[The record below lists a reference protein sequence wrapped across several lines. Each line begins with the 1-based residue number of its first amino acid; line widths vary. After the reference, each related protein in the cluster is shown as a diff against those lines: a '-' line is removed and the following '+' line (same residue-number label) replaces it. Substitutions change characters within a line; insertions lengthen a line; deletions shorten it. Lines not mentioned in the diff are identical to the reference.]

1 VIKLKDILS
10 ENVWD
15 RKFGEPL
22 PTLEYRI
29 SEEDVNDKK
38 IKFKDADGNDKEA
51 TVGGILKKGE
61 DHPAYSDAKAMV
73 DTGKDG
79 EEEEPSGKLGA
90 GDFERDSDTT
100 GGDSDDSWDDEE
112 GRAKPTGKTDAD
124 AWEDDEEA
132 KAQAMKDMEDEFDM
146 DEGHGKVITINGKKY
161 KAIK

>member
-38 IKFKDADGNDKEA
+38 IKFKDEDGNDKEA

-61 DHPAYSDAKAMV
+61 DHPAYSKAKAMV

-79 EEEEPSGKLGA
+79 EEEEEEPSGKLGA
-90 GDFERDSDTT
+90 GDFER
-100 GGDSDDSWDDEE
+100 GDPDDSWDDEE